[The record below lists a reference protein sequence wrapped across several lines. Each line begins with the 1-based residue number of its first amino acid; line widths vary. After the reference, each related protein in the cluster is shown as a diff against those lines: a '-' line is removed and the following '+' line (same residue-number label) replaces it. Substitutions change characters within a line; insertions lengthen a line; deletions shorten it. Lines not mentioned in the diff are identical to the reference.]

1 MVLRTITAAA
11 GIVGFLLFSPAPG
24 VAAEKQFPVKP
35 IQVIIP
41 FQPGET
47 DNLLRP
53 FIEKMPEYL
62 GQPVSFVYKP
72 GAAGTIGAGFVA
84 GSKPD
89 GYTLVGTSQSS
100 ICLLPV
106 TNKDAGYTRE
116 SFAPVSCLALGYLM
130 IAVQS
135 SARWNTIQELVAE
148 AKKNPGKINYASTG
162 TLGISHIAGEAF
174 GRAADIKLNHIPAQG
189 SGPAVTALL
198 GGHVDFA
205 VPGSGPSVPHIRA
218 GTMRAL
224 IVFNEKRVKAL
235 AQVPTSSE
243 SGYPVVLPLSYGL
256 LAPKGTPKE
265 IVEVIAQ
272 AAQKVVDNHKA
283 FLEDR
288 LFKVGAEVGFMGPQE
303 HGILL
308 KSQSEYFEKIMK
320 GIK

>member
-1 MVLRTITAAA
+1 MLPRGIVAAA
-11 GIVGFLLFSPAPG
+11 VIASFLLFSTGPG
-24 VAAEKQFPVKP
+24 MAAEKKFPVKP
-35 IQVIIP
+35 IQIIIP

-72 GAAGTIGAGFVA
+72 GAAGATGAGFVA

-100 ICLLPV
+100 VCLLPV

-116 SFAPVSCLALGYLM
+116 SFAPVTCLALGYLM
-130 IAVQS
+130 VAVQS
-135 SARWNTIQELVAE
+135 SARWKNIQELVAE

-162 TLGISHIAGEAF
+162 TMGISHIAGEAF
-174 GRAADIKLNHIPAQG
+174 ARAADIKLNHIPAQG

-224 IVFNEKRVKAL
+224 IVFNEKRVQAL
-235 AQVPTSSE
+235 PQVPTSTE
-243 SGYPVVLPLSYGL
+243 VGYPVVLPLGYGL
-256 LAPKGTPKE
+256 LAPKGTPRE
-265 IVEVIAQ
+265 VVEVIAQ
-272 AAQKVVDNHKA
+272 AAQKVVQNHKA

-288 LFKVGAEVGFMGPQE
+288 LFKVGAEIGFMGTQE
-303 HGILL
+303 YGDLL
-308 KSQSEYFEKIMK
+308 KSQSDYFERIMK